1 MQTAEPGKLLVKG
14 SPKRALFGATVG
26 FFIGF
31 GAVSLF
37 GPTAQSFIRVM
48 NLDPQQVGILV
59 AMPMLTGS
67 LLRIPFGAWVDRNG
81 GKLPFLVL
89 LLSSVLGIAG
99 LYWMLLTLDPSHLS
113 QAQYPALLLCGALGG
128 CGIATFSVGVGQ
140 VSYWFPKSQQGR
152 ALAFYAGLG
161 NTSPGLVAIV
171 LPLIIAF
178 GGLRMGYLVSLAI
191 VLCGLALYI
200 ALGYDAP
207 YFQLRRQGV
216 AQAEAATAARAYGQ
230 ELRPAS
236 SVTRALLDAA
246 GSWRTWPLV
255 GLYFTS
261 FGGFLALTAWL
272 PTFWSAYY
280 HAPHWLALT
289 LTAGFSLFASL
300 IRLPGG
306 AWSDRFGGERTAL
319 FAFSGIFVGA
329 AIMSVSD
336 HFALTVA
343 GEFLIGAGMG
353 IANAAVFK
361 LVPHYVPD
369 AVGGTAGWVG
379 GLGALGGFVV
389 PPMLGRV
396 AQTMGAV
403 GYARGYL
410 VYVALAA
417 ISLALT
423 RLLHRTR
430 GNLVPAPLSVD
441 HAAALD
447 AEPVPPSWNVQIAV
461 QSRASAP
468 D

>member
-1 MQTAEPGKLLVKG
+1 MHQTDAHAPTVAG
-14 SPKRALFGATVG
+14 SPMQALFGATTG

-37 GPTAQSFIRVM
+37 GPTAHSFVKLM
-48 NLDPQQVGILV
+48 GLSPEQVGLLV

-89 LLSSVLGIAG
+89 LLASVLGIAG
-99 LYWMLLTLDPSHLS
+99 LYWMLLTLYPAHLT
-113 QAQYPALLLCGALGG
+113 QAQYPLLLLCGALGG
-128 CGIATFSVGVGQ
+128 CGIATFSVGIGQ
-140 VSYWFPKSQQGR
+140 VSYWFPKAQQGR

-191 VLCGLALYI
+191 VLCGLALYL
-200 ALGYDAP
+200 ALGYNSP
-207 YFQLRRQGV
+207 YFQLRAQGMV
-216 AQAEAATAARAYGQ
+216 PERAGAEARVHGQ
-230 ELRPAS
+230 ELLPAA
-236 SVTRALLDAA
+236 SVLRTLADAA

-255 GLYFTS
+255 ALYFTS

-272 PTFWSAYY
+272 PTFWGAYY
-280 HAPHWLALT
+280 HAPHWLALA

-300 IRLPGG
+300 IRVPGG
-306 AWSDRFGGERTAL
+306 AWADRHGGEKVAL
-319 FAFSGIFVGA
+319 LAFAMLLGGA
-329 AIMSVSD
+329 AVMAFAD
-336 HFALTVA
+336 KLALTVC
-343 GEFLIGAGMG
+343 GELLVGAGMG
-353 IANAAVFK
+353 VANAAVFK
-361 LVPHYVPD
+361 LVPHYVPH

-389 PPMLGRV
+389 PPMLGHV
-396 AQTMGAV
+396 AQSMGRV

-417 ISLALT
+417 ACLALT
-423 RLLHRTR
+423 ALLYRTR
-430 GNLVPAPLSVD
+430 GSIASVPARPERSTGL
-441 HAAALD
+441 LEQ
-447 AEPVPPSWNVQIAV
+447 EPA
-461 QSRASAP
+461 
-468 D
+468 